1 MLPDVSSDVREKG
14 WFGGDDTHS
23 RLRCL
28 RFGTHLT
35 GRLGYMLTNKTAT
48 GARLILC
55 WVAKKV
61 RTEAEATEPV
71 RTCFLNDWIETKH
84 PHREDSSE
92 NPPSSSLTLQN
103 RTPLTKGTEESSSS
117 SKSTLNLNFFFFII
131 IKSIH
136 SSGKMRRCSD
146 LASRWHYPLIVLWW
160 HRVVFCG
167 RMVKLLVT
175 TIKYETNTYKMADG
189 FRLRRPV

>member
-1 MLPDVSSDVREKG
+1 
-14 WFGGDDTHS
+14 
-23 RLRCL
+23 
-28 RFGTHLT
+28 
-35 GRLGYMLTNKTAT
+35 MLTTKTAT

-61 RTEAEATEPV
+61 RMSAKVAETI
-71 RTCFLNDWIETKH
+71 RICFLNDGIETKH

-131 IKSIH
+131 IRSIH
-136 SSGKMRRCSD
+136 SSGTIRRCSD
-146 LASRWHYPLIVLWW
+146 LTSR
-160 HRVVFCG
+160 
-167 RMVKLLVT
+167 
-175 TIKYETNTYKMADG
+175 
-189 FRLRRPV
+189 